1 MDQFLETLWVLA
13 LVALLVY
20 VAVYVPITMARTRD
34 RHPYGWLLISLL
46 LSPPIAIIG
55 LMMLGRATP
64 ESRI

>member
-20 VAVYVPITMARTRD
+20 VAVYVPITMARTHD
-34 RHPYGWLLISLL
+34 RHPYGRLLISLL

-55 LMMLGRATP
+55 LMMLGHATP